1 MRRAVFPATVL
12 MVLTSILSSGTE
24 EYVAD
29 KSGRLHLQQPDS
41 LELAAEFFMSP
52 KVESPLAIILHD
64 REATGRPLK
73 FFAKLVQESG
83 YAVLLPD
90 LRGHGESRFPGG
102 DASQVPPYFSEADCE
117 RIVADTVSLMEFAL
131 KQSGALASGGVIF
144 ARGVS
149 AGPGLALRA
158 ARPEFDRLYLIS
170 PLEGRG
176 KIVIPRLPE
185 GKQVFMAACSDDQDS
200 RQVQLRLY
208 LSMPEGQRQQ
218 DVMPCRSR
226 GIGMLRQ
233 QSQLRE
239 QIMAWLER

>member
-1 MRRAVFPATVL
+1 MRRAVFLATVL
-12 MVLTSILSSGTE
+12 LVMTSGISSGTE
-24 EYVAD
+24 EHVAD
-29 KSGRLHLQQPDS
+29 KSVRLHLPQPDS

-64 REATGRPLK
+64 REATGRPLG
-73 FFAKLVQESG
+73 FLAKLVQESG

-90 LRGHGESRFPGG
+90 LRGHGESRFPGEI
-102 DASQVPPYFSEADCE
+102 APKVPPYFSEADYE
-117 RIVADTVSLMEFAL
+117 QIVADTTSLMDFAL
-131 KQSGALASGGVIF
+131 MQPGAKASGGVIF
-144 ARGVS
+144 ALGES
-149 AGPGLALRA
+149 AGPGLALLA

-176 KIVIPRLPE
+176 KIMIPRLPE
-185 GKQVFMAACSDDQDS
+185 GKQVFLAACSEDLDS
-200 RQVQLRLY
+200 RQVQLRIY
-208 LSMPEGQRQQ
+208 LSLPEDQRRQ